1 MKETIRDWMV
11 ENAGTPGLLA
21 CGVRF
26 ADKTSINESR
36 SEAFPV
42 AAMENAWRC
51 IADAYQVLTLHRFP
65 VARMRWV
72 YEQAI
77 LACVRRSDGI
87 ILGLFLAPDSDTVGQ
102 QEVERLFLEFHALQ
116 KRIT

>member
-1 MKETIRDWMV
+1 MKETVQQWMAQNSSASSV
-11 ENAGTPGLLA
+11 LA

-26 ADKTSINESR
+26 TDKTSINESH
-36 SEAFPV
+36 SEDFPLV
-42 AAMENAWRC
+42 AMENTWRC

-77 LACVRRSDGI
+77 LACVRRNDGI
-87 ILGLFLAPDSDTVGQ
+87 ILGLFLSPDAEEAEQ
-102 QEVERLFLEFHALQ
+102 EEVERLFSEFHALRKQ
-116 KRIT
+116 TG

>member
-1 MKETIRDWMV
+1 MKETAKQWMA
-11 ENAGTPGLLA
+11 ENSRARGLLA

-26 ADKTSINESR
+26 TDKTSINESH
-36 SEAFPV
+36 SPDFPIV
-42 AAMENAWRC
+42 AMENAWRC

-72 YEQAI
+72 YEQAV

-87 ILGLFLAPDSDTVGQ
+87 ILGLFLAPNAEEADP
-102 QEVERLFLEFHALQ
+102 QEVERLFSEFHALH
-116 KRIT
+116 KRTG